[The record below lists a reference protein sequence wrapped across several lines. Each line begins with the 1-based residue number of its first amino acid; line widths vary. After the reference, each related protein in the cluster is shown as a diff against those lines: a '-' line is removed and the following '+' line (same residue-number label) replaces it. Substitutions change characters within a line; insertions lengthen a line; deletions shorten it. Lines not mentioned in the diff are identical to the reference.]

1 MMWQHKEL
9 HDLFRRAGLKE
20 SDFYSGT
27 LARGKSGKTGDSAT
41 LGRPISSQGAER
53 PARLRSENLDESADS
68 ARYVE
73 FAGNNQLVMFYF
85 PERTVKVAFCS
96 A

>member
-9 HDLFRRAGLKE
+9 HDLFKRAGFKE
-20 SDFYSGT
+20 PDFYSGT
-27 LARGKSGKTGDSAT
+27 LARGRSGKAGESAT
-41 LGRPISSQGAER
+41 LARPISSQGAER

-73 FAGNNQLVMFYF
+73 FAESQQAVRFDQNQM
-85 PERTVKVAFCS
+85 TADG
-96 A
+96 